1 MRPGRRRC
9 ARVMAARRCAGV
21 FAASLPAYRP
31 HRVGVICARSI
42 LLGVNTPSDRV
53 RFTRGFGTSGQAR
66 DEIQRLKDHVGGPV
80 TVRLLLA
87 VAHGDIAF
95 RLFRRVAEPAHLHL
109 ARPFDALHGKGGDRL
124 TRIRADNGDRLTR
137 IQAGNAD
144 RLANLDLLSVELDL
158 LVRRTDI
165 VCVTTL
171 EARVLR
177 PAYFLDRYLG
187 KRRPGGK
194 QRHTHH
200 QQNPFHFFTPP
211 ATCAWLV
218 LTSLSYITF
227 V

>member
-1 MRPGRRRC
+1 
-9 ARVMAARRCAGV
+9 MAARRCAGV

-109 ARPFDALHGKGGDRL
+109 ARPFDALHGKGGDQLARL
-124 TRIRADNGDRLTR
+124 LAGNGDRLTR
-137 IQAGNAD
+137 FKVCNAD
-144 RLANLDLLSVELDL
+144 RFADLDLLSVELDL
-158 LVRRTDI
+158 LVRRADV
-165 VCVTTL
+165 VCVTAL
-171 EARVLR
+171 EAHILG
-177 PAYFLDRYLG
+177 PACLVYRYLG
-187 KRRPGGK
+187 KRRAGSK
-194 QRHTHH
+194 QRYTHH
-200 QQNPFHFFTPP
+200 QQNSFHFFTPP
-211 ATCAWLV
+211 VTCA
-218 LTSLSYITF
+218 
-227 V
+227 